1 MSESSAD
8 IQAQIDELKKKKKE
22 ALAKEAEKKERKIQ
36 AYENKIDKFISSN
49 IQVSI
54 VKDYYE
60 DSYYDLRSE
69 LLREDSERRDT
80 ISDWEIEDIINEKL
94 TSLAGEVKVIK
105 DYIEGLK
112 DLKEDLLKE
121 FKK

>member
-1 MSESSAD
+1 MESSTD

-36 AYENKIDKFISSN
+36 AYGNKIDKFISSN

-94 TSLAGEVKVIK
+94 ESLAGEVKVIK